1 MKKLYTRIAAC
12 SLAVL
17 IAFNTVAIPK
27 SRAVVVESALSSAII
42 GTYLTAS
49 GFAFTG
55 NGTAVGTPADMYI
68 AERLDVFLR
77 DWSEAMDKTDEEIR
91 DVIVSGFEFVG
102 DGVVKVG
109 SAAAGLLAS
118 FTDWLVDKMGL
129 IGEDGEPVTEPVGF
143 VPSVGDMCLYNG
155 VELPML
161 PDYDES
167 AYPYA
172 IIVPFDSNYRLWLSD
187 SPFVDIS
194 SGTTYGFATTTNN
207 AVQRYDN
214 SSGDAWGSYTT
225 RTPTNG
231 LYTVYAQL
239 IWSNHDILTTS
250 GSFYLAASEP
260 VASED
265 WDNPVLYTVL
275 SPDYEVAPTVDEQYA
290 MVIDTGMTIEDEQ
303 DFVDSVLGGM
313 LAGTLAPTY
322 SIEQAAGGDV
332 VVPGED
338 EETDTQAG
346 ILSSVKNIAQ
356 NVIALP
362 QTIAE
367 AIKGIFVPDT
377 ALTTE
382 ITDAFAEKFAFVPTL
397 HRLGTDLLS
406 IGPDSTPPVVYIHLE
421 DAEGAIDYG
430 GTTKALDMSWYQR
443 YKEDGDR
450 IIGGFLWLSFLWL
463 LFKRVP
469 AIINGGEMMT
479 EQREDL
485 DDGYRSRRGRKH

>member
-1 MKKLYTRIAAC
+1 MKKLYTRMAAC

-27 SRAVVVESALSSAII
+27 AEAVITESALVSAFVV
-42 GTYLTAS
+42 TYSAAA
-49 GFAFTG
+49 GFAYRGEPFPG
-55 NGTAVGTPADMYI
+55 VEQMPAVVRSIETFIEDFAVAREMTR
-68 AERLDVFLR
+68 AEFGEVVL
-77 DWSEAMDKTDEEIR
+77 
-91 DVIVSGFEFVG
+91 SGFEFVG
-102 DGVVKVG
+102 DGIVKIG

-225 RTPTNG
+225 RNPTNG

-250 GSFYLAASEP
+250 GSVYLAASEP

-322 SIEQAAGGDV
+322 TIENTAGGDV
-332 VVPGED
+332 VVPD

-382 ITDAFAEKFAFVPTL
+382 ITDAFSAKFSFVPTL

-406 IGPDSTPPVVYIHLE
+406 IGPDSKPPVVYIHLE

-450 IIGGFLWLSFLWL
+450 IIGGFLWLGFLWL

-469 AIINGGEMMT
+469 AIINGGEMVQEYT
-479 EQREDL
+479 AAID
-485 DDGYRSRRGRKH
+485 RGSKRRKH

>member
-27 SRAVVVESALSSAII
+27 AEAVIAESALVSAFVA
-42 GTYLTAS
+42 TYSAAA
-49 GFAFTG
+49 GFSFRGEPFPGAEQMP
-55 NGTAVGTPADMYI
+55 AVVRSIETFIEDF
-68 AERLDVFLR
+68 AEAREMTRAQF
-77 DWSEAMDKTDEEIR
+77 EEEILAS
-91 DVIVSGFEFVG
+91 VKFVG
-102 DGVVKVG
+102 DGVVKIG

-118 FTDWLVDKMGL
+118 FTDWLVDVLWIANGMSNT
-129 IGEDGEPVTEPVGF
+129 DPVGF
-143 VPSVGDMCLYNG
+143 VPGEGIDFPALPVWNVSV
-155 VELPML
+155 
-161 PDYDES
+161 
-167 AYPYA
+167 YPYA
-172 IIVPFDSNYRLWLSD
+172 TLFQWLDGENYYFIRVTEEPLVNDQGSLRPLSGAYYSSYD
-187 SPFVDIS
+187 LDFANMSWSESS
-194 SGTTYGFATTTNN
+194 SGFWAAKSCFSTTSYSIVWANHDVLN
-207 AVQRYDN
+207 
-214 SSGDAWGSYTT
+214 GDG
-225 RTPTNG
+225 
-231 LYTVYAQL
+231 TVYV
-239 IWSNHDILTTS
+239 
-250 GSFYLAASEP
+250 AASDVVE
-260 VASED
+260 SED
-265 WDNPVLYTVL
+265 WENPVLYATL
-275 SPDYEVAPTVDEQYA
+275 SPDYEAAPTVDEQYA

-322 SIEQAAGGDV
+322 TIEQAAGGDV
-332 VVPGED
+332 VVPD

-367 AIKGIFVPDT
+367 KIKGIFVPDA

-382 ITDAFAEKFAFVPTL
+382 ITDAFAAKFSFVPTL

-406 IGPDSTPPVVYIHLE
+406 IGPDSKPPVVYIHLE

-450 IIGGFLWLSFLWL
+450 IIGGFLWLGFLWL

-469 AIINGGEMMT
+469 AIINGGEMVQEYT
-479 EQREDL
+479 AAID
-485 DDGYRSRRGRKH
+485 RGSKRRKH